1 MRIILL
7 GPPGSGKGTQA
18 KLLKDKFS
26 IPHISTGLI
35 LRENITA
42 GTELGILAN
51 EYMGKGNLVP
61 DEVILKMVASILDG
75 EENTSSFIFDGFPR
89 TIPQSEGF
97 DKILSES
104 NLALDHVINI
114 EVLEDEV
121 VNRLSSRWSCPNC
134 DSISNTIS
142 SPPAVVGICDVCGH
156 ELHQRNDDKP
166 ETVRNRL
173 SIYYEQTE
181 PLIEYY
187 KNKEL
192 LRTVSGD
199 GGPSSVFDRILGEF
213 SKFDN

>member
-26 IPHISTGLI
+26 IPHISTGRI
-35 LRENITA
+35 LRENISE

-51 EYMGKGNLVP
+51 KYMEKGELVP
-61 DEVILKMVASILDG
+61 DEIILQMVASILDG
-75 EENTSSFIFDGFPR
+75 EDDNSSFIFDGFPR

-97 DKILSES
+97 DNILSDR
-104 NLALDHVINI
+104 NLALNHVINI

-121 VNRLSSRWSCPNC
+121 VNRLSSRWSCSNC
-134 DSISNTIS
+134 GSIYNTIS
-142 SPPAVVGICDVCGH
+142 NPPAVVGICDVCGH
-156 ELHQRNDDKP
+156 DLHQRNDDKP
-166 ETVRNRL
+166 DTVRNRL

-187 KNKEL
+187 KNRAL

-199 GGPSSVFDRILGEF
+199 GGPSRVFDRILGEF